1 MAPAPAAPAP
11 PPAKPPLR
19 VAFSD
24 WPGWTAFEIGIQ
36 KGWFKEAGVDVKFD
50 WFEYAPSMDAFTA
63 GKVDAVM
70 MTMGDALVT
79 GAPGARSVAILV
91 TDYSAG
97 NDMIV
102 AKKGIGSL
110 KALKGKKV
118 GLEVGLVEHLMLTK
132 ALEKNGMKITD
143 VKLVNVPTHETAQT
157 LASGSVDAIG
167 AWQPN
172 AGQALK
178 GAAGSKAIFTSADL
192 PGLIYDL
199 VCVSPQ
205 SLATRRAD
213 WVNFVKV
220 WNRIVTFVK
229 DPANKDEAVKIMA
242 GRAGVPAAEYA
253 TYMPGTQFLT
263 PEEALKTFVPTETLT
278 SLARQRQGRGRLQR
292 RQQGLRQAA
301 AGRVLHRR
309 LAVQGGA
316 REVAGAG
323 SPQRPAREKPR
334 WAPCAAH
341 GPGPW
346 RGSRPGPA
354 EGSGRLRS
362 WGRWR
367 SGARS
372 ATCRSSGTRWC
383 GSAIRA
389 TAPG

>member
-1 MAPAPAAPAP
+1 MKAHPSLVVAALFSLGSFGSLGGCSKESAPPPAPAMAPAPAAPAP

-102 AKKGIGSL
+102 AKKGINTL

-132 ALEKNGMKITD
+132 ALEKSGMKITD

-157 LASGSVDAIG
+157 LASGGVDAIG

-178 GAAGSKAIFTSADL
+178 GTAGSKAIFTSADL

-205 SLATRRAD
+205 SLAQRRDD
-213 WVNFVKV
+213 WVKFVKV

-253 TYMPGTQFLT
+253 TYMPGTRFLT
-263 PEEALKTFVPTETLT
+263 PEEALTRFVPTETLT
-278 SLARQRQGRGRLQR
+278 SLL
-292 RQQGLRQAA
+292 
-301 AGRVLHRR
+301 
-309 LAVQGGA
+309 
-316 REVAGAG
+316 
-323 SPQRPAREKPR
+323 
-334 WAPCAAH
+334 
-341 GPGPW
+341 
-346 RGSRPGPA
+346 
-354 EGSGRLRS
+354 GSGKVADDFNVANKVYAKPQPVAS
-362 WGRWR
+362 YID
-367 SGARS
+367 
-372 ATCRSSGTRWC
+372 
-383 GSAIRA
+383 GSLSKEALA
-389 TAPG
+389 K